1 MLKQKTITMRYHGCN
16 HKAYI
21 SSDMTQDELYQALYD
36 GISNTVGAYDIVL
49 YDPTRG
55 PNGQKTHLAF
65 TELHQ
70 GRVYTVQTTG
80 VRVQGAGTGSLGSQR
95 VASNL
100 TYIRANWGL
109 QQNEDIFA
117 RYKSMAP
124 RVRYGSHSLATTS
137 AAEVQDPVKWSRRFT
152 QELCKFSGK
161 TRGEYEEGMQ
171 LLAREVEKRQQIGDD
186 NDDEG
191 VVLEVTTMDI
201 VNALKER
208 AWLVKE
214 GPQEQKA
221 NKVFAGGL
229 YEAVEQAEESDGG
242 ALVGSQYEQD
252 GKFNI
257 ALR

>member
-21 SSDMTQDELYQALYD
+21 SSDMTQDEVYQALYD
-36 GISNTVGAYDIVL
+36 GMSNTVGAYDIVL

-55 PNGQKTHLAF
+55 PNGQKAHLAY

-70 GRVYTVQTTG
+70 DRVYTVQTTA

-95 VASNL
+95 ITSNL
-100 TYIRANWGL
+100 TYIRADWGL

-124 RVRYGSHSLATTS
+124 RVRYGSHNLATTS
-137 AAEVQDPVKWSRRFT
+137 AAEVQDPMKWSRRFT

-171 LLAREVEKRQQIGDD
+171 LLAREVEKRQQMGDED
-186 NDDEG
+186 EDEG

-201 VNALKER
+201 VNAC
-208 AWLVKE
+208 LVKE
-214 GPQEQKA
+214 GQQEQKA
-221 NKVFAGGL
+221 NQVFAGGL

-242 ALVGSQYEQD
+242 ALVGSEYEQD